1 MVQLK
6 KMIKKEWKIAAF
18 SAFFLGLLIHL
29 PAWIQ
34 DVPNHDGLASV
45 YFDQNMITSGRWFLT
60 IACGISSYFT
70 LPWLIGLLSL
80 LWLSVT
86 AALLVELLEVH
97 RTEWIVVISG
107 LLVSFPALASTYA
120 YVFTVDG
127 YMLALML
134 AVLAVLLT
142 KKYTRGF
149 LAGGICLAFSM
160 GTYQAYLPFCILLCM
175 YVLVQAFLEKGSVKE
190 KITHVFKYLG
200 MGIIGAGLYF
210 VILQILLKVQGK
222 VLDTY
227 QGINDM
233 TSLGGTS
240 LLATIREMYEDFV
253 VFLCKGNILFN
264 NVFSLLAILVIGV
277 LLLWTIFTLV
287 WKRKLYKSP
296 FFWIALAVLILL
308 TPLATNIILYI
319 SPQVGYHLLMRYQYV
334 LLLILS
340 VAFISNYGFSERE
353 TIKENTSDHAL
364 SLLKTQIM
372 AQWGLLLGSAVL
384 CFNFAVSVNIGYSNL
399 QKRYEKTYA
408 YCLRLAD
415 RIEQTEGYYTGMPV
429 VIMGIVGDE
438 NFPPTDVT
446 ESVTGNMIGL
456 CGDYLCYTG
465 QNYKDFFRH
474 YLGITIEIV
483 DQETVGEIYNTSAIY
498 QSLDSFPGEHCTQVV
513 DGVLYVKTE
522 NKLIPEDWPDTV
534 NVE

>member
-120 YVFTVDG
+120 YVFTADG

-175 YVLVQAFLEKGSVKE
+175 YVLVQDFLGKGSVKE
-190 KITHVFKYLG
+190 KIT
-200 MGIIGAGLYF
+200 
-210 VILQILLKVQGK
+210 
-222 VLDTY
+222 
-227 QGINDM
+227 
-233 TSLGGTS
+233 
-240 LLATIREMYEDFV
+240 
-253 VFLCKGNILFN
+253 
-264 NVFSLLAILVIGV
+264 
-277 LLLWTIFTLV
+277 
-287 WKRKLYKSP
+287 
-296 FFWIALAVLILL
+296 
-308 TPLATNIILYI
+308 
-319 SPQVGYHLLMRYQYV
+319 
-334 LLLILS
+334 
-340 VAFISNYGFSERE
+340 
-353 TIKENTSDHAL
+353 
-364 SLLKTQIM
+364 
-372 AQWGLLLGSAVL
+372 
-384 CFNFAVSVNIGYSNL
+384 
-399 QKRYEKTYA
+399 
-408 YCLRLAD
+408 
-415 RIEQTEGYYTGMPV
+415 
-429 VIMGIVGDE
+429 
-438 NFPPTDVT
+438 
-446 ESVTGNMIGL
+446 
-456 CGDYLCYTG
+456 
-465 QNYKDFFRH
+465 
-474 YLGITIEIV
+474 
-483 DQETVGEIYNTSAIY
+483 
-498 QSLDSFPGEHCTQVV
+498 
-513 DGVLYVKTE
+513 
-522 NKLIPEDWPDTV
+522 
-534 NVE
+534 